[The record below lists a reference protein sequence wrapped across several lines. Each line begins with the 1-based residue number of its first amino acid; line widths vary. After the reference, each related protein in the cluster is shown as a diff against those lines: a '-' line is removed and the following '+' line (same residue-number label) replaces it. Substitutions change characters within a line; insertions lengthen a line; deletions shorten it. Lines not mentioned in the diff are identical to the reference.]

1 MLILSFLSC
10 LAIIRS
16 MVLPWLSHL
25 QFGERNKREE
35 SHHFTKY
42 YILIIFAMWNRVHNL
57 GFMMVFCLF
66 VYVIGRKLFSPLF
79 SCCTCN
85 VLAAERHQCFSN
97 IKNTVE
103 RHCRTIWF
111 FSSKGHDCNAS
122 LLVWYVSTYSLN
134 RKLKVV

>member
-1 MLILSFLSC
+1 
-10 LAIIRS
+10 
-16 MVLPWLSHL
+16 
-25 QFGERNKREE
+25 
-35 SHHFTKY
+35 
-42 YILIIFAMWNRVHNL
+42 MWNRVHNL

-79 SCCTCN
+79 SRCTCN

-97 IKNTVE
+97 IKNYLV
-103 RHCRTIWF
+103 F